1 MYIPS
6 HSRTLLVP
14 RSPRPQCSHL
24 LLPSQAARRR
34 LHHPIRSMLNPTRLP
49 IHERRLPHRPRA
61 LPNTPRLRGT
71 MRPRPPVSHP
81 IIPAP
86 RILAHI
92 RIPSLPRNAR
102 RSPAPHARLAE
113 ENHLLSRRRLLEAE
127 LVFELVGGEEER
139 IRAGGDGQVDGGGD
153 AVFAELVRFADVD

>member
-1 MYIPS
+1 
-6 HSRTLLVP
+6 
-14 RSPRPQCSHL
+14 
-24 LLPSQAARRR
+24 
-34 LHHPIRSMLNPTRLP
+34 MLNPTRLP

-61 LPNTPRLRGT
+61 LPNTPSLRRT
-71 MRPRPPVSHP
+71 MRPRPPLSHP

-113 ENHLLSRRRLLEAE
+113 ENHLLARRRLLEAE
-127 LVFELVGGEEER
+127 LVFELVGSEEER

-153 AVFAELVRFADVD
+153 AVFTELVRFADVD

>member
-1 MYIPS
+1 
-6 HSRTLLVP
+6 
-14 RSPRPQCSHL
+14 
-24 LLPSQAARRR
+24 
-34 LHHPIRSMLNPTRLP
+34 MLNPTRLP
-49 IHERRLPHRPRA
+49 IHERRLPHRPRT
-61 LPNTPRLRGT
+61 LSHTPRLRRT

-113 ENHLLSRRRLLEAE
+113 ENHLLARRRLLEAE
-127 LVFELVGGEEER
+127 LVFELVGSEEER
-139 IRAGGDGQVDGGGD
+139 VGAGGDGQVDGGGD
-153 AVFAELVRFADVD
+153 AVFTELVRFADVD